1 MAIENVVFRIL
12 SDGTALEQVRADPA
26 LVTSAFYEGTRLE
39 SPLMLSQRL
48 TLQDVEYNGLS
59 VPAGTPVLMMWA
71 AANRDPEV
79 FDDPDSYRLTRQIQH
94 GATFGGGVHLCP
106 GRNVARMLTEIAV
119 TALTAPDVDIALVG
133 DDHEW
138 AAHSLMRQ
146 LTALP
151 VTIRRV
157 HR

>member
-1 MAIENVVFRIL
+1 
-12 SDGTALEQVRADPA
+12 
-26 LVTSAFYEGTRLE
+26 
-39 SPLMLSQRL
+39 
-48 TLQDVEYNGLS
+48 
-59 VPAGTPVLMMWA
+59 MMWA
-71 AANRDPEV
+71 AANRDPGV

-94 GATFGGGVHLCP
+94 GTTFGGGAHLCP

-138 AAHSLMRQ
+138 ATHSMMRQ